1 MINISITIDNK
12 LKQDTATELVG
23 ERSWPVDLV
32 RNNLRK
38 GLPYLSTHTQH
49 QMNEEILRY
58 CTQLLNDRA
67 NEFLNGC
74 E

>member
-1 MINISITIDNK
+1 MTDNK
-12 LKQDTATELVG
+12 LKQDTAPNLVG

-32 RNNLRK
+32 RNNLRL

-49 QMNEEILRY
+49 QMNEEMHRY
-58 CTQLLNDRA
+58 CTELLNDSA
-67 NEFLNGC
+67 NEFLKGC